1 MSRPCPCWTALCLI
15 ALTLVAGGCSSSSPP
30 ISVSLSPSSPQA
42 IDQGQ
47 TAGIMATVTNDKS
60 FNGVSWSLT
69 GPGSLS
75 NLAGPSVTY
84 IPPTTNLATGQPAT
98 VTATSL
104 ADPTKSASAQI
115 TVNPYL
121 QLPYQAIANG
131 SVGAPYSQT
140 IVFSGGTAPFQWSVY
155 GGPLS
160 TGCIVGGAVPDGLN
174 LDPNT
179 GIISGTPTSAGTWS
193 FEATVTDATSA
204 SVIDGFLSIQI
215 NPTAP
220 AGNPVPFLNQPLVPT
235 AVSPGNPGFQ
245 LKVSGT
251 GFVPGATVYF
261 GRLPLPTTFV
271 DGEHLTALVP
281 ATSVASAGTSA
292 VTVLNSGTTAVP
304 SNVVYFQVAAPQATV
319 NFTAAANSPLQIY
332 EPSALAAGDFNED
345 GKPDLV
351 IAGATKVFVFLGNG
365 DGTFAPAAGSPIQ
378 VPSPPC
384 DDFPTPY
391 LGAIAVGDFN
401 NSGHLGLAAVEFENE
416 AAVILLG
423 KGDGTFVFSSA
434 EFANTSGGYVW
445 SAEAADF
452 NADGGLDLATTGG
465 VDLGYG
471 KGNFNAAGSLY
482 GSGVP
487 QGLAVGDFNADGK
500 LDAVVASGGVPPDEE
515 SGLGVALG
523 NGDGAFKQASGSPI
537 LFGGS
542 LFAIVTGDFNGDG
555 ELDLAVTDTGD
566 NVVRILL
573 GNGDGTFGPPTAI
586 PVGSYPTAIIAADFN
601 NDGKLDL
608 ATANGGGGTTM
619 RVDLTPRWKTC
630 RLANSPARAG
640 LAPPL
645 LVLQDPVFSLLSW
658 T

>member
-1 MSRPCPCWTALCLI
+1 M
-15 ALTLVAGGCSSSSPP
+15 
-30 ISVSLSPSSPQA
+30 
-42 IDQGQ
+42 
-47 TAGIMATVTNDKS
+47 
-60 FNGVSWSLT
+60 
-69 GPGSLS
+69 
-75 NLAGPSVTY
+75 
-84 IPPTTNLATGQPAT
+84 
-98 VTATSL
+98 
-104 ADPTKSASAQI
+104 
-115 TVNPYL
+115 
-121 QLPYQAIANG
+121 
-131 SVGAPYSQT
+131 
-140 IVFSGGTAPFQWSVY
+140 
-155 GGPLS
+155 
-160 TGCIVGGAVPDGLN
+160 
-174 LDPNT
+174 
-179 GIISGTPTSAGTWS
+179 
-193 FEATVTDATSA
+193 
-204 SVIDGFLSIQI
+204 
-215 NPTAP
+215 
-220 AGNPVPFLNQPLVPT
+220 
-235 AVSPGNPGFQ
+235 
-245 LKVSGT
+245 
-251 GFVPGATVYF
+251 
-261 GRLPLPTTFV
+261 
-271 DGEHLTALVP
+271 
-281 ATSVASAGTSA
+281 
-292 VTVLNSGTTAVP
+292 
-304 SNVVYFQVAAPQATV
+304 
-319 NFTAAANSPLQIY
+319 
-332 EPSALAAGDFNED
+332 
-345 GKPDLV
+345 
-351 IAGATKVFVFLGNG
+351 
-365 DGTFAPAAGSPIQ
+365 
-378 VPSPPC
+378 
-384 DDFPTPY
+384 
-391 LGAIAVGDFN
+391 
-401 NSGHLGLAAVEFENE
+401 
-416 AAVILLG
+416 
-423 KGDGTFVFSSA
+423 
-434 EFANTSGGYVW
+434 W

-586 PVGSYPTAIIAADFN
+586 PVGNYPTAIIAADFN